1 MATIRLAQFF
11 DLVVF
16 NDSGQRVGRHRYQ
29 NYFVKER
36 KEFDGSQFDFA
47 PFRVEGS
54 SASLTGENTLL
65 QVLFPAEDIVL
76 QLLEQG
82 NGNRLSL
89 LKLTYRWLNEKD
101 DYLRS
106 APKDAKNNSE
116 NYVGVGAS
124 FSETTVELRFRAS
137 MDSVGAE
144 FPRRTFSKNLVG
156 ILPSNADIVL
166 Q

>member
-36 KEFDGSQFDFA
+36 KEFLGRRFDFA

-89 LKLTYRWLNEKD
+89 LKLTYRWLNANEQFTRNE
-101 DYLRS
+101 Y
-106 APKDAKNNSE
+106 SE